1 MDKNVT
7 NHKCPNCNSGL
18 PFDPEKGLW
27 VCKYCNSEFTLEDL
41 KDDNKNTNE
50 STNNNGNIDLYECP
64 SCGAQILA
72 DENTTATFCV
82 YCKNPAI
89 IKSRLKENFKPE
101 FIIPFKTTKQDAIS
115 AFEKF
120 KKNKWFVPD
129 EFNNPDTIQE
139 ISGIYIPFWLYS
151 CDVEATLNATAY
163 KIKTWRSGNYIYT
176 KTDTY
181 SIIRDGNMGYNKV
194 PADGSKRFD
203 DSIMDSIEPF
213 DYTELQE
220 FDYSYLSG
228 FLSEKYDVSVD
239 EALSRAQNR
248 IENTSKEKLQNTV
261 LGYTKSSINTFNAEL
276 LNLSNEYVLL
286 PVWLLN
292 TKYKDKFYT
301 FAMNGQTG
309 KLIGN
314 IPVSIKKMIL
324 KGLFIFLSL
333 NIIIFLILLFF
344 R

>member
-41 KDDNKNTNE
+41 KKSEDTTEKEIKSD
-50 STNNNGNIDLYECP
+50 IDLYECP
-64 SCGAQILA
+64 SCGAQIIA

-89 IKSRLKENFKPE
+89 IKSRLQEEFKPQY
-101 FIIPFKTTKQDAIS
+101 IIPFKNTKEDAIK
-115 AFEKF
+115 AFENF
-120 KKNKWFVPD
+120 KKNKWFIPD
-129 EFNNPDTIQE
+129 EFNDPKTIQE
-139 ISGIYIPFWLYS
+139 ITGIYIPFWLYT
-151 CDVEATLNATAY
+151 CDVDAHLTALAF
-163 KIKTWRSGNYIYT
+163 KIKRWRSGNYNYT

-181 SIIRDGNMGYNKV
+181 SIIRNGTMGYDRV

-213 DYTELQE
+213 DYSELKE

-228 FLSEKYDVSVD
+228 FLSEKYDVSTE
-239 EALSRAQNR
+239 EAFSRAESR
-248 IENTSKEKLQNTV
+248 IQNTSKQKLQSTI
-261 LGYTKSSINTFNAEL
+261 LGYTSVNVNDFFSN
-276 LNLSNEYVLL
+276 LNNVSNEYVLL

-292 TKYKDKFYT
+292 TKYKDKLYT

-309 KLIGN
+309 KFIGN
-314 IPVSIKKMIL
+314 IPVSPKKLIIKSLI
-324 KGLFIFLSL
+324 IFLLL
-333 NIIIFLILLFF
+333 NIIIFLIMYLFS
-344 R
+344 

>member
-41 KDDNKNTNE
+41 KNENKEQTSND
-50 STNNNGNIDLYECP
+50 SNIDLYECP

-101 FIIPFKTTKQDAIS
+101 YIIPFKTTKQDAIY
-115 AFEKF
+115 AFENF

-129 EFNNPDTIQE
+129 EFNDSKTIQE
-139 ISGIYIPFWLYS
+139 ISGIYIPFWLYN
-151 CDVEATLNATAY
+151 CDVKAHFTATGY
-163 KIKTWRSGNYIYT
+163 RIKTWRSGNYRYT

-181 SIIRDGNMGYNKV
+181 SVIRAGNMGYNRV

-213 DYTELQE
+213 DYSELKE

-239 EALSRAQNR
+239 EALIRAQNR
-248 IENTSKEKLQNTV
+248 IENTSKQKLQSTV
-261 LGYTKSSINTFNAEL
+261 LGYTRLSINNYHADLINT
-276 LNLSNEYVLL
+276 SNEYVLL

-292 TKYKDKFYT
+292 TKYKDKIYT
-301 FAMNGQTG
+301 FAMNGQTS

-324 KGLFIFLSL
+324 KGLLIFLSL
-333 NIIIFLILLFF
+333 NAIIFLIMLFF

>member
-7 NHKCPNCNSGL
+7 NHKCPNCNAGL

-27 VCKYCNSEFTLEDL
+27 VCEYCNSEFTLEEL
-41 KDDNKNTNE
+41 NKSENNTE
-50 STNNNGNIDLYECP
+50 SSNDANMDLYECP
-64 SCGAQILA
+64 SCGAQIIA

-89 IKSRLKENFKPE
+89 IKSRLQEKFKPQYV
-101 FIIPFKTTKQDAIS
+101 IPFKTTKEDAIK
-115 AFEKF
+115 AFENY
-120 KKNKWFVPD
+120 KKNKWFIPD
-129 EFNNPDTIQE
+129 EFNDPQTIQE
-139 ISGIYIPFWLYS
+139 ITGINIPFWLYT
-151 CDVEATLNATAY
+151 CDVDANLSAVAY
-163 KIKTWRSGNYIYT
+163 KIRRWRSGNYRYT

-181 SIIRDGNMGYNKV
+181 SITRKGTMGYNKV

-213 DYTELQE
+213 NYSELKD

-228 FLSEKYDVSVD
+228 FLSEKYDVTED
-239 EALSRAQNR
+239 EAFDRAEDR
-248 IENTSKEKLQNTV
+248 IENTSKQKLQSTI
-261 LGYTKSSINTFNAEL
+261 LGYTTINVNNFTANI
-276 LNLSNEYVLL
+276 NNVSNEYVLL

-292 TKYKDKFYT
+292 TKYKDKLYP

-314 IPVSIKKMIL
+314 IPISIKKLIL
-324 KGLFIFLSL
+324 KSLFIFLSL
-333 NIIIFLILLFF
+333 DIIIFLIMYLFS
-344 R
+344 